1 MAFRSQ
7 KAIGAF
13 VVILL
18 FETGAAAEGLKISV
32 RHPHLRKGGTG
43 EIQIGE
49 SSISFR
55 ETGKNQ
61 KHSREWAYEEIQQL
75 YVGPNSLRILTY
87 EDVAWK
93 LGSDREY
100 EFDRLPE
107 GAAQQILKAVREH
120 IDERRLVAALSDS
133 SVNPIWRVKAKLLN
147 RWGGSD
153 GVVLVGEDAIVYQTD
168 EHNGS
173 RTWDFSHIENVS
185 SSGPFDLTITTFER
199 DGSRFADRRDFRFQ
213 LKTGLTEDRYNALW
227 RRLNESRLPQ
237 SFLMKTQSKENPNE

>member
-32 RHPHLRKGGTG
+32 RHPHLRNGGTG
-43 EIQIGE
+43 EIRIGE
-49 SSISFR
+49 SSILFR
-55 ETGKNQ
+55 ETGKKQ

-75 YVGPNSLRILTY
+75 YVGPTSLRFPTY
-87 EDVAWK
+87 EVVACK

-133 SVNPIWRVKAKLLN
+133 SVNPIWRVKAKLLH

-153 GVVLVGEDAIVYQTD
+153 GVVLVGEDTIVYQTD
-168 EHNGS
+168 ERNGS
-173 RTWDFSHIENVS
+173 RTWDFSQIENVS

-213 LKTGLTEDRYNALW
+213 LKSGLSEDRYNALW
-227 RRLNESRLPQ
+227 RRLNESRLSQ
-237 SFLMKTQSKENPNE
+237 SLMNTQSKENPNE